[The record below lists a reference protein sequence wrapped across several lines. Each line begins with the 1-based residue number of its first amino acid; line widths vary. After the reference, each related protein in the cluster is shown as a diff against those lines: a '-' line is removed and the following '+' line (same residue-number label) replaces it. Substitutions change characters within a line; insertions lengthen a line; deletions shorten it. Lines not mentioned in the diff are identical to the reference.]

1 MDINLRITPE
11 IQEEIKNNIIEA
23 GGNEVFFRG
32 ILDEEKKVS
41 KIFVIAR
48 GNKYS
53 VPAIL
58 SRMKREEIII
68 HNHPSGYIYPSD
80 NDIEVATTYAN
91 RMNGGFYI
99 INNDVN
105 DIYVVI
111 EPENEELKTIDIIPY
126 FEKKGIIAQNFK
138 EFEYREEQL
147 SMAQH
152 IQEGI
157 NDEKKIIVEA
167 GTGTGKTLA
176 YLIPSIEWAITN
188 EKRVIISTNTINL
201 QEQLLK
207 KDIPMLQKIMEKK
220 FKYALVK
227 GRGNYLCNRKY
238 FNIEKK
244 LKDMKE
250 ISQEQKNQIKE
261 LLVWGRE
268 TKTGDKSELNF
279 EPDYSIWELFQS
291 ETDLC
296 FSKCP
301 HREECFFFKA
311 RDEKKRADVLI
322 ANHHIF
328 FSDLA
333 IKKEIGFNNDF
344 SILPEYGMVVFDE
357 AHNIEK
363 VARDYFSYEISR
375 YSFVKAM
382 NKILN
387 VSKLKDENEI
397 NEIKLFDE
405 NIKNIKITGQIEE
418 IISIAKLDISENGS
432 EIEEIIR
439 KDFINDHIELFQY
452 GVKYFERIIEIFSKG
467 QNGNIAIRIK
477 KDDIAMNNFSKL
489 MEEVKQDFV
498 LSFFRY
504 LKTAKKLKDRLEE
517 VDEATGKI
525 NEFIKYIERLENF
538 FENFQFIN
546 KFENESFI
554 YWIEVNEKKNNS
566 KLVATPLKVDNEL
579 SETLYENLKQIVFT
593 SATLSVENNF
603 EYFKNSIGLQE
614 ETYEKIIKSPFDYDK
629 QMKVYIPKGLPDPND
644 RDFIDSIQ
652 EILKSFI
659 LKNKGRTFV
668 LFTSY
673 KMLNYVYYS
682 MKDDLEENGI
692 NLFIQGMFPRT
703 KLVDIFKKSEAPV
716 LFGTD
721 SFWEGVDVKG
731 DQLSSVIIVK
741 LPFKVPSDPVTEA
754 IIETFEQQ
762 GKNSFLEYQIP
773 ESIIKFKQ
781 GIGRLIRSKE
791 DKGIIVILD
800 NRVITKFYGKY
811 FLDSIP
817 TKNISRIDVF
827 DIIKENGGKK

>member
-1 MDINLRITPE
+1 
-11 IQEEIKNNIIEA
+11 
-23 GGNEVFFRG
+23 
-32 ILDEEKKVS
+32 
-41 KIFVIAR
+41 
-48 GNKYS
+48 
-53 VPAIL
+53 
-58 SRMKREEIII
+58 
-68 HNHPSGYIYPSD
+68 
-80 NDIEVATTYAN
+80 
-91 RMNGGFYI
+91 
-99 INNDVN
+99 
-105 DIYVVI
+105 
-111 EPENEELKTIDIIPY
+111 
-126 FEKKGIIAQNFK
+126 
-138 EFEYREEQL
+138 
-147 SMAQH
+147 
-152 IQEGI
+152 
-157 NDEKKIIVEA
+157 
-167 GTGTGKTLA
+167 
-176 YLIPSIEWAITN
+176 
-188 EKRVIISTNTINL
+188 
-201 QEQLLK
+201 
-207 KDIPMLQKIMEKK
+207 
-220 FKYALVK
+220 
-227 GRGNYLCNRKY
+227 
-238 FNIEKK
+238 
-244 LKDMKE
+244 
-250 ISQEQKNQIKE
+250 
-261 LLVWGRE
+261 
-268 TKTGDKSELNF
+268 
-279 EPDYSIWELFQS
+279 
-291 ETDLC
+291 
-296 FSKCP
+296 
-301 HREECFFFKA
+301 
-311 RDEKKRADVLI
+311 
-322 ANHHIF
+322 
-328 FSDLA
+328 
-333 IKKEIGFNNDF
+333 
-344 SILPEYGMVVFDE
+344 
-357 AHNIEK
+357 
-363 VARDYFSYEISR
+363 
-375 YSFVKAM
+375 
-382 NKILN
+382 
-387 VSKLKDENEI
+387 
-397 NEIKLFDE
+397 
-405 NIKNIKITGQIEE
+405 
-418 IISIAKLDISENGS
+418 
-432 EIEEIIR
+432 
-439 KDFINDHIELFQY
+439 
-452 GVKYFERIIEIFSKG
+452 
-467 QNGNIAIRIK
+467 
-477 KDDIAMNNFSKL
+477 MNNFSKL
-489 MEEVKQDFV
+489 MEEVKQDFI

-652 EILKSFI
+652 EVLKSFI